1 MKQVQLWLIVIAGVG
16 VSSGEALAWE
26 CGQTHYHCEAGN
38 SINWDEAETEWTWG
52 CEDDLG
58 NVDYCRE
65 EKPER
70 EEDPQEDPALP
81 SDPDPVDPADPADPS
96 DPVDPIDDPAD
107 PSDPTDPADPADPVD
122 PADPGMGMGG
132 NNLEEDQGL
141 VAASDDDPDDDDD
154 DDKKKKKEAVIDPA
168 RSLPAVGL
176 PTFWIASLILLFG
189 LGLGLSA
196 VFLRNT
202 RVFTAWSKE

>member
-1 MKQVQLWLIVIAGVG
+1 MKQIQLWLIVIAGVG

-26 CGQTHYHCEAGN
+26 CGQTHYRCEAGN
-38 SINWDEAETEWTWG
+38 SINWDETETEWTWG

-70 EEDPQEDPALP
+70 EGEDPQEDPALP
-81 SDPDPVDPADPADPS
+81 SDPDPVDS
-96 DPVDPIDDPAD
+96 
-107 PSDPTDPADPADPVD
+107 TCDPADPADPIEPED
-122 PADPGMGMGG
+122 PVIEDPVIEVVEDPVVEIEDPGMGG
-132 NNLEEDQGL
+132 NDLEEDPGL
-141 VAASDDDPDDDDD
+141 IASSTDDDSDDD
-154 DDKKKKKEAVIDPA
+154 DDKKKKKKVVIDPA

-176 PTFWIASLILLFG
+176 PTFWIASLMLLFG